1 MRAFYREVKNRGLPI
16 RAIINHYNSLAFYVP
31 DPEGTLIESAEIIG
45 ESAEIIGAEL
55 NSAVEDLKIVLNENG
70 VHWDTGRR
78 DLVP

>member
-1 MRAFYREVKNRGLPI
+1 MCAGLLPRG
-16 RAIINHYNSLAFYVP
+16 
-31 DPEGTLIESAEIIG
+31 GTLIESAEIIG